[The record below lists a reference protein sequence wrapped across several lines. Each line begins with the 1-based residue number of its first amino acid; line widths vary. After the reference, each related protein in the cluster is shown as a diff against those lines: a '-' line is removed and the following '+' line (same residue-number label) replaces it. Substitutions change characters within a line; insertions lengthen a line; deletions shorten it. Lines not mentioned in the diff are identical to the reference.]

1 MYQEKASDWL
11 KRAVVVFLALVMTLS
26 YMPMEAFADTDY
38 GTHAYFRTGD
48 LLEGSDGKYY
58 YNDTRTYSNRW
69 YTTKWNID
77 DYCHAQGGA
86 RHAYLM
92 KSKSSGKTY
101 RAYCLEQDVKNPNS
115 GSIVYTSRQLEDIQF
130 LKQLK
135 SGQRDGIEYALLYGA
150 QPDSKK
156 SDMVKLL
163 GSAVEGCNMDDW
175 YVATQAI
182 IWEYQQNLRSG
193 LTSIPSPDKVSAG
206 KIGTSSWRN
215 TAADFFYAPIKNRP
229 AGKVYRAMLK
239 AMYNHQKVPS
249 FTKKDNK
256 NPGTIYM
263 EKVGGEYWSVNAKY
277 ANKTEEEKA
286 ALRTEKEDYYYYT
299 DTNQI
304 TQNFR
309 VVKADGKTF
318 TKVKFE
324 KKGKNQYKIIYTG
337 TTLPEAVQH
346 GKKDVKEFTAQKT
359 LAWNV
364 TGDHYQT
371 LAYGADDPVDFYFK
385 FKEVVE
391 KPEPDPKKPTP
402 PEIEFFPTFK
412 LPVHKDD
419 YNPGWD
425 GDYCTGMGD
434 ASLGSTFELY
444 RDGELID
451 TLTLD
456 VYGST
461 QYFED
466 QPWET
471 PDDVPKA
478 ESGSLTHTTED
489 GVCCTVTP
497 TDITWDAEVTY
508 TSKRSCRT
516 AGIWSPLPAAAGNGP

>member
-48 LLEGSDGKYY
+48 LLKGSDGKYY

-249 FTKKDNK
+249 FTKKTTRTPVRSTWK
-256 NPGTIYM
+256 
-263 EKVGGEYWSVNAKY
+263 KS
-277 ANKTEEEKA
+277 A
-286 ALRTEKEDYYYYT
+286 AS
-299 DTNQI
+299 
-304 TQNFR
+304 
-309 VVKADGKTF
+309 
-318 TKVKFE
+318 
-324 KKGKNQYKIIYTG
+324 TG
-337 TTLPEAVQH
+337 P
-346 GKKDVKEFTAQKT
+346 
-359 LAWNV
+359 
-364 TGDHYQT
+364 
-371 LAYGADDPVDFYFK
+371 
-385 FKEVVE
+385 
-391 KPEPDPKKPTP
+391 
-402 PEIEFFPTFK
+402 
-412 LPVHKDD
+412 
-419 YNPGWD
+419 
-425 GDYCTGMGD
+425 
-434 ASLGSTFELY
+434 
-444 RDGELID
+444 
-451 TLTLD
+451 
-456 VYGST
+456 
-461 QYFED
+461 
-466 QPWET
+466 
-471 PDDVPKA
+471 
-478 ESGSLTHTTED
+478 
-489 GVCCTVTP
+489 
-497 TDITWDAEVTY
+497 
-508 TSKRSCRT
+508 
-516 AGIWSPLPAAAGNGP
+516 